1 MKVFSTLKAEMIA
14 LWIPSVYLVFMN
26 VLVTS
31 KSMFMFL
38 SFLFFQKSKI
48 LLLLKI
54 FSVIKY
60 MLLSASFFEY
70 LILILLVI
78 FQTLHFR
85 L

>member
-14 LWIPSVYLVFMN
+14 LWILSVYLVFMN